1 MKKKEKKVSEK
12 QETEKVKNEKTKKNK
27 TANIPSTVAES
38 IPYLNVYDNGIIEVK
53 ECTFSKTYRIPDV
66 NFVTTSSKAQEDLAT
81 QYSEFLCSLGSD
93 VDIQITLYNKTIDK
107 DKFRESILL
116 PLKNDDLDKYRLEY
130 NDVVTEKMNSSKN
143 NLVTDKFITITL
155 KSHDVFEAS
164 KKFVEIDKN
173 INNSM
178 LEMTKMESKPLSI
191 VERLDILNNIY
202 NQDKALSLTEKIVKD
217 DKEIHSFSLENCA
230 RQGITTKDVIAPS
243 SFTFKNNIAMVGDL
257 YVKTYS
263 VSAYPTWIKGT
274 LLTSFS
280 EISTN
285 VLVNAYF
292 RAIEQQE
299 AIKLVKRQRV
309 NISSKI
315 VETQKKSVRSGIDS
329 TLISPTD
336 QDAKDEA
343 TELIDRM
350 TKDNVKLF
358 VVNFIV
364 TLFADSEEKMSMYED
379 QLKTIADRNLLTMRP
394 MDMEQENA
402 LNSALPIGNKQLYY
416 DRLMT
421 SLSIASIIPFDTK
434 EINQKNGIYY
444 GTNVSSKNLIIYN
457 RKSDVNPNSCV
468 LGMPGAGKSFFVKQE
483 MTDILLNTDDEV
495 YVIDP
500 EREYKPLADA
510 YNGVSIK
517 ISPTEDNFIN
527 PFDLNLDNV
536 EDEGDDPVKNKCG
549 FIQAICEIMVNNRMG
564 LTSAERSIIDRVTM
578 MVYDD
583 YLEYLQKTGKKYDY
597 SYSPTLLDFYNRL
610 LDQPQPEA
618 VQLALSLERFVKGS
632 VDIFSKRTNVDITN
646 RFTVFDIKDSK
657 ELKEVALQVCFD
669 HIWNKMIENFEKGK
683 STWIYIDEFYLMMK
697 KTASAEYISQI
708 WKRAR
713 KWNGLPCAITQN
725 VEDML
730 NSPEARTVINNCSF
744 ITMLR
749 QSDINRSQLSVML
762 GISQEEQKYISSP
775 KAGVGL
781 LQIGGDFIP
790 IDSYFPTDTQLY
802 KIMTTKA
809 DERIYS

>member
-27 TANIPSTVAES
+27 TATIPSTVAES

-274 LLTSFS
+274 LLTNFS

-315 VETQKKSVRSGIDS
+315 VETQKKSARSGIDS

-343 TELIDRM
+343 SELIDRM